1 MRWSL
6 DEPFP
11 LESNG
16 VYIGAIILGVGI
28 IVAAIV
34 TTSNYLA
41 RIPSA
46 SKGKR
51 RSGCSCPL
59 DESQLGVCSVFLV
72 ESAVFYGPISLSCL
86 DIYNDSPIVMG
97 YWTLVLLLL
106 SLFIYLEIKDPA
118 ASQHTDPLPIACYCE
133 ECGDW
138 YQGRFRKHCYRFDH
152 HCHYINQCVGRENY
166 KPWLLFILVAF
177 FAALVQEIM
186 TVHAVIYAFTPSSEC
201 QRNVDQY
208 LGFHFFFALAIGS
221 FVILGLGIFALGSLV
236 YEQIKVNLV
245 SRKYGGAFVSSFMWW
260 GNSYKQEH
268 HVEVLHQALLNW
280 RYMIHQR
287 VILTFHRKYKE
298 AKKGGYAEKD
308 YQMEVQLPD
317 NSKTLPSVLSR
328 HIFSLVFELETVHES
343 VFLVVSAEIADDDG
357 QTYKLIHAYDY
368 EHAAENEGLLDIA
381 GKGDFQ
387 VSAYQAAP
395 KLNRDFWLMNAT
407 LSGYLTWSDIEACS
421 KCVEWPLSEK
431 ECKWMISLPSLL
443 SSDVNQNGDV
453 KKKKN
458 DGDKKGNE
466 KKSQFSQFGLGQK
479 GEGGKQHH
487 GLLKSPPYI
496 EIVPEDDQQL
506 VQEGGDY
513 RRLMDM
519 TQPIKITRRELQN
532 VFQWLSSSSSSSSSA
547 QLLSAKKIEQLQIT
561 PKSWKRALRRFSLN
575 PQIQEEIQGIHAAYP
590 SCGVLVVHSCPLT
603 QGLNYFNPLPSH
615 LSDPYERPGI
625 YDLVGHGQ

>member
-1 MRWSL
+1 
-6 DEPFP
+6 
-11 LESNG
+11 
-16 VYIGAIILGVGI
+16 
-28 IVAAIV
+28 
-34 TTSNYLA
+34 
-41 RIPSA
+41 
-46 SKGKR
+46 
-51 RSGCSCPL
+51 
-59 DESQLGVCSVFLV
+59 
-72 ESAVFYGPISLSCL
+72 
-86 DIYNDSPIVMG
+86 
-97 YWTLVLLLL
+97 
-106 SLFIYLEIKDPA
+106 
-118 ASQHTDPLPIACYCE
+118 
-133 ECGDW
+133 
-138 YQGRFRKHCYRFDH
+138 
-152 HCHYINQCVGRENY
+152 
-166 KPWLLFILVAF
+166 
-177 FAALVQEIM
+177 
-186 TVHAVIYAFTPSSEC
+186 
-201 QRNVDQY
+201 
-208 LGFHFFFALAIGS
+208 
-221 FVILGLGIFALGSLV
+221 
-236 YEQIKVNLV
+236 
-245 SRKYGGAFVSSFMWW
+245 
-260 GNSYKQEH
+260 
-268 HVEVLHQALLNW
+268 
-280 RYMIHQR
+280 MIHQR

-317 NSKTLPSVLSR
+317 NSKTLPSGRSTSR
-328 HIFSLVFELETVHES
+328 GLCSSSLFCCYCCAPSTSPLPS
-343 VFLVVSAEIADDDG
+343 PPNGDSNAAEIADDDG
-357 QTYKLIHAYDY
+357 QTYKLIH
-368 EHAAENEGLLDIA
+368 ENEGLLDIP

-506 VQEGGDY
+506 VQEGGLGERKAPSSVQTASFNPSSTSTRISLSDY

-590 SCGVLVVHSCPLT
+590 SKREFSPASSIDALQIPMKDLESMILWATGNKSDQLSWPEFLAVVSKKT
-603 QGLNYFNPLPSH
+603 
-615 LSDPYERPGI
+615 
-625 YDLVGHGQ
+625 